1 MAGTLLARG
10 IVPAWLAAGA
20 IFKLKEMNPALLPM
34 PVRTVLDAMAD
45 GFSLSKQEFYG
56 PALRTIVAI
65 ELALALIMVLVP
77 SVSRWVA
84 AGVMA
89 LFVLILGVLLLQGQ
103 GSCGC
108 FGASGPPPWVMLLV
122 DGAMLVGVLAL
133 PVRRCASCG
142 NTLLKTAG
150 SVVLAGAAGA
160 LLAFTWQPATP
171 DHTPPLITTPNPPAP
186 PAQPDQQPKQPLVQP
201 NQPPVQP
208 TQPPVQPAPPNQP
221 PPAVPAEGPRPWP
234 PAPAKLQQY
243 YAPEFEKWA
252 GKRLDQQDLAL
263 IIQRPLP
270 VNLNEG
276 RVHIVF
282 MREDCDHCHEL
293 LNQYFSGPL
302 ETTTVAV
309 VIPDATGEPLENPC
323 VNCKMAMLVKGVPY
337 VIQTPVLMTVKDGI
351 VLDVCADVDK
361 PEAVRKTLNAGK

>member
-1 MAGTLLARG
+1 MVGTLLARG

-20 IFKLKEMNPALLPM
+20 LFKLTEMNPALLPL
-34 PVRTVLDAMAD
+34 PVRAVLDALAD

-89 LFVLILGVLLLQGQ
+89 LFVLILGVLLLQDQ
-103 GSCGC
+103 SSCGC
-108 FGASGPPPWVMLLV
+108 FGANGPPPWVMMMV

-133 PVRRCASCG
+133 PVRRCASSG
-142 NTLLKTAG
+142 RKVAKTAG
-150 SVVLAGAAGA
+150 SIVLAGAAGA

-171 DHTPPLITTPNPPAP
+171 EPHTSQTTQTNQTTQTTPPTPPTPPVDPPPPPPAP
-186 PAQPDQQPKQPLVQP
+186 PSAQPSQPQ
-201 NQPPVQP
+201 
-208 TQPPVQPAPPNQP
+208 
-221 PPAVPAEGPRPWP
+221 PAVPAEGPRPWP
-234 PAPAKLQQY
+234 PAPPKLQQY

-276 RVHIVF
+276 RLHIVF

-302 ETTTVAV
+302 DTTTVAV
-309 VIPDATGEPLENPC
+309 IIPDATGEPLENPC